1 MTINQPI
8 SKDNDNNHI
17 GRMFDSIAWRY
28 DFLNHLL
35 SFGIDRR
42 WRKRAVKEISRN
54 FRNPKILD
62 VATGTGDLAIEAA
75 RINPVKITGIDIS
88 ENMLKTGQR
97 KVAEK
102 NLENLIEFVRCES
115 ENICFDDETFDVA
128 MVAFGVRNFTDPV
141 RGLSEMR
148 RVLRRNG
155 MVVVLEFSRPG
166 GFIFKHLYNIY
177 FRYLLPFIGSLF
189 SKHRKAYKYLNESVI
204 NFPDKEEFISMMSS
218 SGFSNIRQTRMT
230 GGIASIYTG
239 VRK

>member
-1 MTINQPI
+1 MTERHD
-8 SKDNDNNHI
+8 SELTEKEGM

-42 WRKRAVKEISRN
+42 WRKRAVKEISGN
-54 FRNPKILD
+54 FRNPEILD

-75 RINPVKITGIDIS
+75 GINPVKITGIDIS
-88 ENMLKTGQR
+88 ENMLKIGQK

-115 ENICFDDETFDVA
+115 ENICFDDESFDVA

-148 RVLRRNG
+148 RVLRTNG
-155 MVVVLEFSRPG
+155 MIVVLEFSRPG
-166 GFIFKHLYNIY
+166 GTIFKHLYNIY
-177 FRYLLPFIGSLF
+177 FGYVLPFIGSLF
-189 SKHRKAYKYLNESVI
+189 SKHRKAYKYLNESVMR
-204 NFPDKEEFISMMSS
+204 FAEKEEFISMMTSA
-218 SGFSNIRQTRMT
+218 GFSDISQTRMT

>member
-1 MTINQPI
+1 MT
-8 SKDNDNNHI
+8 DRNDREHDQKEGI

-42 WRKRAVKEISRN
+42 WRKRAVKEISGN
-54 FRNPKILD
+54 FRNPEILD

-88 ENMLKTGQR
+88 ENMLKIGQR
-97 KVAEK
+97 KVAQK
-102 NLENLIEFVRCES
+102 NLQNLIDFVRCES
-115 ENICFDDETFDVA
+115 ENICFKDETFDVA

-155 MVVVLEFSRPG
+155 MIVVLEFSRPDG
-166 GFIFKHLYNIY
+166 TIFKHLYNIY
-177 FRYLLPFIGSLF
+177 FGYVLPFVGSLF
-189 SKHRKAYKYLNESVI
+189 SKHRKAYKYLNESVMR
-204 NFPDKEEFISMMSS
+204 FAEKEKFLSMMTSA
-218 SGFSNIRQTRMT
+218 GFSDIRQTRMT

-239 VRK
+239 IRK